1 MVKNELLDQVDDPT
15 DFTAASLAKLD
26 ATLRCPICGE
36 HFQGPVSL
44 NGCSHSFCSRCL
56 YENLGETKRCPSCR
70 AETDAGR
77 IKKNTQLEE
86 VVEAWRQARRVLSRL
101 DWGVLDT

>member
-77 IKKNTQLEE
+77 IKKNRSEE
-86 VVEAWRQARRVLSRL
+86 HTSELQSQ
-101 DWGVLDT
+101 